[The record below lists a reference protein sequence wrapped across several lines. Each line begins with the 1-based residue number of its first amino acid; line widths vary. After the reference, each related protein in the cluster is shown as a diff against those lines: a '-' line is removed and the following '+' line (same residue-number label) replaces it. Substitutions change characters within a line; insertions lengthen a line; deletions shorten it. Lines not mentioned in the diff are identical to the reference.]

1 MTQTGDSIRRRT
13 SCNERRTSRVFVV
26 VGGGGQEGG
35 LSRGARGETDRD
47 LLRARDAP
55 QFPADLL
62 PNLRAAPVVRVAHDC
77 GDTAAL
83 RRLPRIKS
91 DDRRRK

>member
-13 SCNERRTSRVFVV
+13 SCNERRTSRVFGVV
-26 VGGGGQEGG
+26 VGRSGGGIIK
-35 LSRGARGETDRD
+35 GARGETDRD

-62 PNLRAAPVVRVAHDC
+62 PNLRAAPVVRFAHDC